1 MIKQD
6 TFENLA
12 KIVYLAIGSNLGNRI
27 HNINIAKAKL
37 ELQNIKIIKCSGNY
51 ESLSWPLIKNPKF
64 INIVIKIETL
74 LLPEELLKKC
84 NKIEKELS
92 QLSSLSKINRTFLRN
107 HLRHAKIVSSDDQGR
122 LILTKNLIEY
132 ANILKDITIIG
143 VLNKIEIWD
152 NATLAVSDSEQTI
165 DEESYE
171 DLSKRVNI

>member
-1 MIKQD
+1 MRSQY
-6 TFENLA
+6 TFTGQYDFVIDS
-12 KIVYLAIGSNLGNRI
+12 KNRI
-27 HNINIAKAKL
+27 NIPSIFRKQLHKSDKNRFVITRG
-37 ELQNIKIIKCSGNY
+37 IDSCIWIY
-51 ESLSWPLIKNPKF
+51 PLG
-64 INIVIKIETL
+64 EW
-74 LLPEELLKKC
+74 E
-84 NKIEKELS
+84 KIEKELS

-132 ANILKDITIIG
+132 ANILKNITIIG

-152 NATLAVSDSEQTI
+152 NATLAVSDSEQSI

>member
-1 MIKQD
+1 MRSQY
-6 TFENLA
+6 TFTGQYDFVIDS
-12 KIVYLAIGSNLGNRI
+12 KNRI
-27 HNINIAKAKL
+27 NIPSIFRKQLHKSDKNRFVITRG
-37 ELQNIKIIKCSGNY
+37 IDSCIWIY
-51 ESLSWPLIKNPKF
+51 PLGEWK
-64 INIVIKIETL
+64 
-74 LLPEELLKKC
+74 
-84 NKIEKELS
+84 KIEKELS

-152 NATLAVSDSEQTI
+152 NATLAVSDSEQSI

>member
-1 MIKQD
+1 MRSQY
-6 TFENLA
+6 TFTGQYDFVIDS
-12 KIVYLAIGSNLGNRI
+12 KNRI
-27 HNINIAKAKL
+27 NIPSIFRKQLHKSDKNRFVITRG
-37 ELQNIKIIKCSGNY
+37 IDSCIWIY
-51 ESLSWPLIKNPKF
+51 PLG
-64 INIVIKIETL
+64 EW
-74 LLPEELLKKC
+74 E
-84 NKIEKELS
+84 KIEKELS

-152 NATLAVSDSEQTI
+152 NATLEISDSEQSI

-171 DLSKRVNI
+171 DLSRRINI

>member
-1 MIKQD
+1 MRSQY
-6 TFENLA
+6 TFTGQYDFVIDS
-12 KIVYLAIGSNLGNRI
+12 KNRI
-27 HNINIAKAKL
+27 NIPSIFRKQLHKSV
-37 ELQNIKIIKCSGNY
+37 ITRGIDSCIWIY
-51 ESLSWPLIKNPKF
+51 PLG
-64 INIVIKIETL
+64 EW
-74 LLPEELLKKC
+74 E
-84 NKIEKELS
+84 KIEKELS

-152 NATLAVSDSEQTI
+152 NATLAVSDSEQSI

>member
-1 MIKQD
+1 MRSQY
-6 TFENLA
+6 TFTGQYDFVIDS
-12 KIVYLAIGSNLGNRI
+12 KNRI
-27 HNINIAKAKL
+27 NIPSIFRKQLHKSDKNRFVITRG
-37 ELQNIKIIKCSGNY
+37 IDSCIWIY
-51 ESLSWPLIKNPKF
+51 PLGEW
-64 INIVIKIETL
+64 ET
-74 LLPEELLKKC
+74 
-84 NKIEKELS
+84 IEKELS

-152 NATLAVSDSEQTI
+152 NATLAVSDSEQSI

>member
-1 MIKQD
+1 MRSQY
-6 TFENLA
+6 TFTGQYDFVIDS
-12 KIVYLAIGSNLGNRI
+12 KNRI
-27 HNINIAKAKL
+27 NIPSIFRKQLHKSDKNRFVITRG
-37 ELQNIKIIKCSGNY
+37 IDSCIWIY
-51 ESLSWPLIKNPKF
+51 PLG
-64 INIVIKIETL
+64 EW
-74 LLPEELLKKC
+74 E
-84 NKIEKELS
+84 KIEKELS

-152 NATLAVSDSEQTI
+152 NATLAVSDSEQSI

>member
-1 MIKQD
+1 MRSQY
-6 TFENLA
+6 TFTGQYDFVIDS
-12 KIVYLAIGSNLGNRI
+12 KNRI
-27 HNINIAKAKL
+27 NIPSIFRKQLHKSDKNRFVITRG
-37 ELQNIKIIKCSGNY
+37 IDSCIWIY
-51 ESLSWPLIKNPKF
+51 PLG
-64 INIVIKIETL
+64 EW
-74 LLPEELLKKC
+74 E
-84 NKIEKELS
+84 KIEKELS

>member
-1 MIKQD
+1 MRSQY
-6 TFENLA
+6 TFTGQYDFVIDS
-12 KIVYLAIGSNLGNRI
+12 KNRI
-27 HNINIAKAKL
+27 NIPSIFRKQLHKSDKNRFVITRG
-37 ELQNIKIIKCSGNY
+37 IDRCIWVY
-51 ESLSWPLIKNPKF
+51 PLG
-64 INIVIKIETL
+64 EW
-74 LLPEELLKKC
+74 E
-84 NKIEKELS
+84 KIEKELS

-152 NATLAVSDSEQTI
+152 NATLAVSDSEQSI